1 MLRSKLNLTVKSQ
14 SQVPSALNTTL
25 TFAPSL
31 PDVMPE
37 ARVRRPGGE
46 AGAARGHLLVVV
58 WAVPGAGGIPPQ
70 APPPIRRESKLP
82 RPRQGML
89 RRHRRARAFQTVR

>member
-1 MLRSKLNLTVKSQ
+1 MSNRSKLNLIVESQ

-31 PDVMPE
+31 PE
-37 ARVRRPGGE
+37 ARIRRPGGE
-46 AGAARGHLLVVV
+46 AGAAGGHLLVVV
-58 WAVPGAGGIPPQ
+58 WAVPGPRGIPPQ
-70 APPPIRRESKLP
+70 TPPPIRREPQLP